1 MTQITKII
9 NTAGEW
15 LLKQQDQKS
24 GGWADRPGGHVN
36 ALNTA
41 ETMIALIDGGVCIA
55 GSNSIQ
61 QAVQFLLNCQT
72 DEGQDRGSWPRDVV
86 TGQGDTVYIPDLV
99 RTSFAIRSL
108 IKAGVG
114 IDQEPVKEALKWLF
128 TIRDEDTKGWGYAR
142 GKPSE
147 LMPTCFALTAL
158 LEVYGACAG
167 TCQEQIMES
176 LKYMVDTYF
185 NDGGDEV
192 RGSFGD
198 PGTLQGVHTIY
209 AALVLQVARNSNL
222 IVYLKQEEQAI
233 EWLLRHPD
241 MAIRLREE
249 WVAIDNKDT
258 GCQAGGYGFMFMTD
272 TLLIRLLMGS
282 DNADNRESRLA
293 HDAMNSLKDRVDE
306 NTGAFYGS
314 RLFSWSTAKALSSLC
329 VVQKHAGAEY
339 PDFPVRL
346 PEYKGLKI
354 GFVIIIVFTTLL
366 SLFGFYL
373 MVENKFDLLAFSFFM
388 NMMLF
393 ALLAYGAI
401 GEKTFKELFGGLS
414 SLLKSK

>member
-1 MTQITKII
+1 MPQISDVI
-9 NTAGEW
+9 NTAGDW
-15 LLKQQDQKS
+15 LLKQQDQES
-24 GGWADRPGGHVN
+24 GGWADRPGEPAN

-41 ETMIALIDGGVCIA
+41 ETMIALIDGGVCMA

-61 QAVQFLLNCQT
+61 QAVQFLLKRQT
-72 DEGQDRGSWPRDVV
+72 DEGQDRGSWPREVV
-86 TGQGDTVYIPDLV
+86 KGQGGTVYIPDLV

-114 IDQEPVKEALKWLF
+114 IDQGPVKEALKWLF

-147 LMPTCFALTAL
+147 LMPTCFALTVL
-158 LEVYGACAG
+158 LEAYGACPG
-167 TCQEQIMES
+167 TCQEQIRES

-198 PGTLQGVHTIY
+198 LGTLQGVHTIY

-222 IVYLKQEEQAI
+222 NVYQKQEKQAI

-241 MAIRLREE
+241 TAIRLREE
-249 WVAIDNKDT
+249 WIAIDNKDI

-282 DNADNRESRLA
+282 DNADDRGSLLA
-293 HDAMNSLKDRVDE
+293 RDAMNSLKDKIDE
-306 NTGAFYGS
+306 NTGAFYGA
-314 RLFSWSTAKALSSLC
+314 RLFSWSTAKALSALS
-329 VVQKHAGAEY
+329 VRQKHASEGDIGFT
-339 PDFPVRL
+339 PRP
-346 PEYKGLKI
+346 PEYNGWKI
-354 GFVIIIVFTTLL
+354 GSAILGLAVLL
-366 SLFGFYL
+366 SGFGFYL
-373 MVENKFDLLAFSFFM
+373 MVNDEFTLLAFSFFAI
-388 NMMLF
+388 MMLA

-401 GEKTFKELFGGLS
+401 GEKTFKELFGSLS
-414 SLLKSK
+414 SPLKSK

>member
-1 MTQITKII
+1 MTQITNIL

-15 LLKQQDQKS
+15 LLKQQDQES
-24 GGWADRPGGHVN
+24 GGWANRPGGHVN

-41 ETMIALIDGGVCIA
+41 ETMIALIDGGICIA
-55 GSNSIQ
+55 GADSIR
-61 QAVQFLLNCQT
+61 QAVQFLLKHQT
-72 DEGQDRGSWPRDVV
+72 DEGQDRGSWSREVV
-86 TGQGDTVYIPDLV
+86 MEQGNTVCIPDLV
-99 RTSFAIRSL
+99 RTSFAIRAL

-114 IDQEPVKEALKWLF
+114 IDQGPVQEALKWLL

-142 GKPSE
+142 GKASE

-158 LEVYGACAG
+158 LEAYGAYPG
-167 TCQEQIMES
+167 TCQQQILES
-176 LKYMVDTYF
+176 LNHMVDTYY

-198 PGTLQGVHTIY
+198 LGPLQGVHTIY
-209 AALVLQVARNSNL
+209 AGLVLQVARNSNL
-222 IVYLKQEEQAI
+222 IVYLKQEKQAI

-241 MAIRLREE
+241 TAIRLKEE
-249 WVAIDNKDT
+249 WVAIDNSKATDR
-258 GCQAGGYGFMFMTD
+258 QAGGYGFMFMTD

-282 DNADNRESRLA
+282 DNVDDRGSLLA
-293 HDAMNSLKDRVDE
+293 RDAMNSLKDKVDK

-314 RLFSWSTAKALSSLC
+314 RLFSWSTAKALSALS

-339 PDFPVRL
+339 PDFPQRP
-346 PEYKGLKI
+346 PEYKGWKI
-354 GFVIIIVFTTLL
+354 GSVILGFAVLL
-366 SLFGFYL
+366 SGFGFYL
-373 MVENKFDLLAFSFFM
+373 MVTEKFSLLAFSFFAI
-388 NMMLF
+388 MMLA

-414 SLLKSK
+414 SPLKSK